1 MNRRTLSHAYRV
13 ITIISNALLCSRSDI
28 CTRWLLIRFATPF
41 DIYSFIIS
49 SNAFLSAIPRK
60 GRATGATKMSFHYH
74 QQNKNISQKCFF
86 YIKFHLE
93 VYISAFLIIE
103 QIYLLRDS
111 EFAPQTLWWN
121 IWRQGVDGIFN
132 LSIWLASNG
141 EIDHQFPLPDAS
153 LRMLRRPQI
162 KAQPQNA
169 QTNTHLIK
177 IFGTGSIGF
186 ACCVYVRRPLDPLE
200 HSLRQIYPRALIK

>member
-1 MNRRTLSHAYRV
+1 MHFYALARTFARAGCSSDLRHHFTF
-13 ITIISNALLCSRSDI
+13 IALLFPCD
-28 CTRWLLIRFATPF
+28 
-41 DIYSFIIS
+41 
-49 SNAFLSAIPRK
+49 AFLGAIPRK
-60 GRATGATKMSFHYH
+60 GRATGVTKMSFHYH
-74 QQNKNISQKCFF
+74 QQNKNRSQKCFY

-103 QIYLLRDS
+103 QIYLLQDS
-111 EFAPQTLWWN
+111 EFAPQHSLMKHIKAGSRWN
-121 IWRQGVDGIFN
+121 FQSAN
-132 LSIWLASNG
+132 LVIASNG
-141 EIDHQFPLPDAS
+141 EIDHQFPSPDAS